1 MGNQAI
7 AVSQTSFQTD
17 VIEASRRLPVLV
29 DFWAAW
35 CGPCKVL
42 GPVLDRVAE
51 SLAGRLVVAK
61 VDTEAEPALATQFQ
75 IRSIPAVMLFRDGR
89 VVDQFVGAQ
98 PEGTILRWLAPHL
111 PAPSDGPLARAR
123 ESLREGDAAAA
134 RALLTAALATTPAD
148 HDCRTLL
155 AEVELA
161 AGNPATAGALL
172 DELPPD
178 RQFEPPV
185 PALRARLFFATELA
199 TVDAG
204 ASDLD
209 ALYARALRSAAA
221 GQVADA
227 AEALLALTERSRAYR
242 EDGAR
247 RALLKLFE
255 QYPDDAGLGDYR
267 RRLAR
272 RLH

>member
-1 MGNQAI
+1 MSSQAI
-7 AVSQTSFQTD
+7 AVSHASFQTD
-17 VIEASRRLPVLV
+17 VIEASRRAPVLV

-35 CGPCKVL
+35 CGPCKAL

-51 SLAGRLVVAK
+51 RLAGRLVVAK
-61 VDTEAEPALATQFQ
+61 VDTEAEPALAAQFQ

-98 PEGTILRWLAPHL
+98 PEGAILRWLEPHL
-111 PAPSDGPLARAR
+111 PPPADGALARAR
-123 ESLREGDAAAA
+123 EALRQGDVAGA
-134 RALLTAALATTPAD
+134 RAVLTAALTADPAD
-148 HDCRTLL
+148 HGSRVLL

-161 AGNPATAGALL
+161 GGDATAAGTAL
-172 DELPPD
+172 DALPPD

-185 PALRARLFFATELA
+185 PALRARLFFAAELA

-255 QYPDDAGLGDYR
+255 QYPDDAGIGDYR

-272 RLH
+272 LLH